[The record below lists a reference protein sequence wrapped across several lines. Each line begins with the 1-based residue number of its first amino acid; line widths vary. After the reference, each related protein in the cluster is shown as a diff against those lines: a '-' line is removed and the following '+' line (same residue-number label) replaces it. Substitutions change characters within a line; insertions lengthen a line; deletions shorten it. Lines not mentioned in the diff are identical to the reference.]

1 MEKQQFTPGED
12 FDNEI
17 AAFLQWLAED
27 TKAKEIPEMS
37 DEELRLL
44 TEDQKI
50 DLIKS
55 LYVAKRELEE
65 EIEWHEEES
74 GHE

>member
-1 MEKQQFTPGED
+1 MEKQQFTPDED
-12 FDNEI
+12 FNNEV
-17 AAFLQWLAED
+17 AAFEQWLAEELA
-27 TKAKEIPEMS
+27 TKEIPEMS

-44 TEDQKI
+44 TPDEKI

-55 LYVAKRELEE
+55 LYAIRRKLQE
-65 EIEWHEEES
+65 EIEWNEEES